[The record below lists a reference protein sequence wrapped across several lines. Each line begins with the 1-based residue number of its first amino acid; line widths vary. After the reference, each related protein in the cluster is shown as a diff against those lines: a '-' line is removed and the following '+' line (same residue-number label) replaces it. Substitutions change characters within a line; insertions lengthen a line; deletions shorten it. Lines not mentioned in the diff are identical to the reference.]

1 MAENNGNVNE
11 NCNKRKDAQRSPD
24 NEQYQQIRKITKQ
37 NNDVELEE
45 NPTIMDLL
53 KSINANLKGLNERM
67 GRIEERIEE
76 ENKYRDG
83 KMDKLEERI
92 KNLERENRELK
103 SEWQRREREEKRLN
117 LILKGL
123 REEEN
128 ENTSDQINKI
138 LEDKLGNKMIHVVKA
153 ERIGRR
159 KDGYKR
165 PIVINLKNYEDK
177 ILLLKDKKKIFRGTG
192 IYIDED
198 LTYQERRI
206 KQFLI
211 EKGKEAMKENKRY
224 RIMKN
229 SILINSVLYFAK
241 EDVSSNFI
249 LEQGPKNGI

>member
-1 MAENNGNVNE
+1 MSKNKGNVNE
-11 NCNKRKDAQRSPD
+11 NCKKRKDAERSPND
-24 NEQYQQIRKITKQ
+24 QQDQQLRKITKQ

-53 KSINANLKGLNERM
+53 KSINENLKGLNERM

-76 ENKYRDG
+76 DNKHRDE
-83 KMDKLEERI
+83 KMEKLEKRI

-103 SEWQRREREEKRLN
+103 VEWQRREREEKRLN

-128 ENTSDQINKI
+128 ENTFDQINKI
-138 LEDKLGNKMIHVVKA
+138 LEDKLGDKMIQVGKA

-165 PIVINLKNYEDK
+165 PIVINLKNFEDK
-177 ILLLKDKKKIFRGTG
+177 ILLLKDRKKIFRGTG

-206 KQFLI
+206 KHFLI
-211 EKGKEAMKENKRY
+211 EKGKEAMKENKKY

-229 SILINSVLYFAK
+229 SILINSVLYVAK
-241 EDVSSNFI
+241 EDASSNFI
-249 LEQGPKNGI
+249 LEQVPKNDI